1 MTPGP
6 EAVRVEGMA
15 TSLGTGSAARP
26 SAPASGLSIRMAGI
40 EDIPAVA
47 RITQEGP
54 LRTDADPE
62 VAARATRLL
71 LTHVAFERGAL
82 WVEHATDGR
91 IARAVAVVPGARL
104 SPWEP
109 VGRVVAPDLARL
121 APLHAPGPEVGRVF
135 RTELAA
141 VAPSWVLGEISKSAL
156 TQPGHPALLEA
167 ALRWGRAQPARE
179 RGPIAVVAD
188 TESEREAAESLGFV
202 ERWAGGLHPG
212 WWLGVEGGS
221 AATGHG

>member
-1 MTPGP
+1 
-6 EAVRVEGMA
+6 MA
-15 TSLGTGSAARP
+15 TSLDTGSAARP

-109 VGRVVAPDLARL
+109 VGRVVAPDLARI
-121 APLHAPGPEVGRVF
+121 APVVPPGPDVGRVF

-141 VAPSWVLGEISKSAL
+141 VAPRWVLSEISRGSLAR
-156 TQPGHPALLEA
+156 PGPPTLLEA
-167 ALRWGRAQPARE
+167 ALRWARAQPGSGN
-179 RGPIAVVAD
+179 GPIAVVAD
-188 TESEREAAESLGFV
+188 TEAERETAETLGFI
-202 ERWAGGLHPG
+202 ERWKGDAPPG
-212 WWLGVEGGS
+212 WWLGVDTESVELGY
-221 AATGHG
+221 A